1 MLSSRD
7 GHGRGSPRSW
17 GSASRLCTRSTP
29 GGSGRGTL
37 ENHRGEREEP
47 VIFTR
52 FSDRSRMCVEA
63 ALDEARMLGHD
74 SLGDEDLLLGILRA
88 DDGIGAEALSSLGV
102 TLEGARE
109 ESEELLSGALAS
121 IGISLEEV
129 RREAGDAFE
138 LRIPDKRRIP
148 ISPWAKKALVEARK
162 EMRRLGDNHLGTE
175 HVLLGILRNADGM
188 AVRMLSRMGVS
199 PEVVEERLFELRGLA
214 AS

>member
-1 MLSSRD
+1 MVMGEDR
-7 GHGRGSPRSW
+7 RGLGGQQAGCAQEARQEDPAEVPW
-17 GSASRLCTRSTP
+17 STTEEK
-29 GGSGRGTL
+29 GK
-37 ENHRGEREEP
+37 EP

-109 ESEELLSGALAS
+109 ESEEMLSGALAS

-138 LRIPDKRRIP
+138 LGIPDKRRIP

-175 HVLLGILRNADGM
+175 HVLLGILRNADGT

-199 PEVVEERLFELRGLA
+199 PEVVEERLFELRGRA

>member
-1 MLSSRD
+1 M
-7 GHGRGSPRSW
+7 
-17 GSASRLCTRSTP
+17 
-29 GGSGRGTL
+29 
-37 ENHRGEREEP
+37 
-47 VIFTR
+47 
-52 FSDRSRMCVEA
+52 
-63 ALDEARMLGHD
+63 
-74 SLGDEDLLLGILRA
+74 
-88 DDGIGAEALSSLGV
+88 
-102 TLEGARE
+102 
-109 ESEELLSGALAS
+109 LSGALAS

-175 HVLLGILRNADGM
+175 HVLLGILRNADGT

-199 PEVVEERLFELRGLA
+199 HEVVEERLFELRGRA